1 MSVGGVLARSDGAL
15 STVERIQSALLGV
28 ALGGVGGAVA
38 SSGMAS
44 AVALTSGRHGGLR
57 ELSHQHAVV
66 RYQVQANRAGWIEYA
81 MLPGIGE
88 KTARAIVAWR
98 SEHGPLVSVDQLEQV
113 RGIGPLTM
121 ERVRPFLVIDEP
133 QAEQLA
139 AER

>member
-1 MSVGGVLARSDGAL
+1 MKQWIERSDRRTIAILGVLAM
-15 STVERIQSALLGV
+15 I
-28 ALGGVGGAVA
+28 
-38 SSGMAS
+38 GMAS

-57 ELSHQHAVV
+57 ELSHQRAVV